1 MAATPVLFDDQFPEY
16 DPDQARIKNALR
28 RVAIGNDHGQWPR
41 QPDRIRVL
49 QKLAGGRSG
58 ALVVRVDLVRGRQH
72 DTRIVKIGADAAREW
87 EAYRTIFSPRPSV
100 LCPPIEAVTRGVLEG
115 KPDPDDAVV
124 YADAEQFAAA
134 YSTNLE
140 ALATRAANGEPGAVT
155 ATVAIIDQLLQLA
168 PSVLYSDCEACEEA
182 TREPANRALGP
193 AVRLRAARIDDGAA
207 SPAAG
212 SAERRRYQR
221 MFPDDLL
228 LAALDLPGSGAP
240 TAAGD
245 RFKADSEVWL
255 REFRIARDEERW
267 IAHSR
272 DDEVT
277 VEIVPADERA
287 TLAWDDITGEVDI
300 LGTIEATRSALT
312 WERIRQ
318 AVAATEVTEPGLITV
333 GGTRVAHPYAALHDV
348 LTRTVTGLAQA
359 TVHGD
364 LNPRNVL
371 IARQQPFLIDY
382 AMARRNQPVLGD
394 LAWLELNL
402 LRGPLSAGLGFADIV
417 RAQRLLSLSD
427 RIATVAGSPSARLA
441 DDGLIAGLGE
451 DQPRLTAT
459 IRILGT
465 IRHHAR
471 LLYPGQLPAAQPW
484 WREYAAQLL
493 LAAHRMCKWPDDS
506 QTDATWQV
514 QLAVAAVATE
524 QLGGTSF
531 RLWDPDEL
539 AAAVAVA
546 LPLLPSAPDGII
558 ALGDLLAGLGQHR
571 LPPGGQFDEKLRW
584 FRAGALTTMLTV
596 PPARMAGLERS
607 HYLYIDVQATY
618 LRPGQRPVA
627 AGGTSAVA
635 VAADEPRLVVVGGI
649 GAGKTALLDELE
661 YRAIASPSGA
671 PAGPHLSPPGG
682 QLTVRLT
689 SFDLA
694 RACAGPAEDGPFHPG
709 EEAKAFAACVSLV
722 ARQMPVSTGH
732 ESAEALLAAGA
743 LHLMI
748 DDFDRLSAD
757 GRRDVVAWLDR
768 VAARFPR
775 IAVTVCYRG
784 IRPPAELADW
794 PTIVLSEPA
803 DDQKLQYL
811 ARFRP
816 LTGSSADG
824 IAELIDLIS
833 DPAEVP
839 MVKTLARTPLQLF
852 LLASTSRGGAR
863 TRTTSDLIGVYVR
876 ELESRGT
883 SGLAPSELDGFAQAL
898 AAAQVGSG
906 EPGTTIARLAVVTE
920 ASLAG
925 GWDAACQQLVEMG
938 ILAQDGDLISFR
950 LPTFQDYF
958 AARALQTMSAADRRE
973 LVLTFGWRDAFSMFV
988 SMTTTRADVVSELVD
1003 AVVDADP
1010 EYAARLIRSAAVRPP
1025 DLVSWFAARQGDVL
1039 RDRLAG
1045 EVAWRRAA
1053 VSLATVAR
1061 PAAYRQLL
1069 GVLGDAAV
1077 GAAAREFSLT
1087 ALASACHVA
1096 DPRHRARLSAELT
1109 TRLGAMLADPDVE
1122 SSLRAAA
1129 IRAVGD
1135 LTLRGL
1141 ELLIGAQIGPGQWD
1155 IAREAHSAL
1164 RRLGV
1169 VLPPDLLAT
1178 YQQAEATR
1186 LTAVERELPTVTGV
1200 AAANSLQAERY
1211 RLVAAIRGADRIAGL
1226 LARRFDFEIGDVV
1239 GELIDAELASADGA
1253 RTGTDPRWLAFAT
1266 ARAAPPEQLLAAI
1279 VGQEPLAAYA
1289 AGHRLLRDR
1298 PELAG
1303 RAFERL
1309 AGDGRSDM
1317 APLAAALAAPDVPTA
1332 AVEDFF
1338 ASLFGPASEGELA
1351 SLAGMAALTQTVAR
1365 RDPIAGLRLAWR
1377 AHRYLSSR
1385 GSRFRLYWP
1394 WSSAMARYGG
1404 TVAQLDLLL
1413 STGSPDGVDIAV
1425 DALASSGFLLT
1436 AGRVRPHEFTLTAR
1450 DRLLTECAA
1459 ADTET
1464 PRAVSLL
1471 QAAAATGLPDA
1482 LTAMFGGHSWRSP
1495 ARMISAIGS
1504 APAATV
1510 AVASYGLIEVTPLA
1524 ELLAAL
1530 GYLARLRPGQDP
1542 LTERIHRLLSGLD
1555 CSVMHPSTATGRL
1568 IGLTFLGDCGEV
1580 IAAVG
1585 SGDRRLPMIAR
1596 NAIEVWAPGPWTT
1609 PGLATPAS
1617 IASRIAGRLAEP
1629 DIGPRERSILLD
1641 LKLAA
1646 ERRAGALDP
1655 TRQHADRPPTPQ
1667 VGE

>member
-1 MAATPVLFDDQFPEY
+1 M
-16 DPDQARIKNALR
+16 R
-28 RVAIGNDHGQWPR
+28 RVAIGNDRGQWTR

-49 QKLAGGRSG
+49 QKLGGGRSG

-87 EAYRTIFSPRPSV
+87 EAYRTIFHPRPSV
-100 LCPPIEAVTRGVLEG
+100 LCPPIEAVTRGVLDG

-134 YSTNLE
+134 YATTLE
-140 ALATRAANGEPGAVT
+140 ELAAAAADGEPGTVM
-155 ATVAIIDQLLQLA
+155 ATVAIIDQLFQLA

-182 TREPANRALGP
+182 TREAANRALGP
-193 AVRLRAARIDDGAA
+193 AVRLRAARISDTA
-207 SPAAG
+207 SLTAG

-221 MFPDDLL
+221 MLPDDLL

-240 TAAGD
+240 AAVSD
-245 RFKADSEVWL
+245 RFKAGSEVWL
-255 REFRIARDEERW
+255 HEFRVARDEERW
-267 IAHSR
+267 IARSR

-277 VEIVPADERA
+277 VEIVPADEPA
-287 TLAWDDITGEVDI
+287 QLAWDDVTGEVDI

-333 GGTRVAHPYAALHDV
+333 GGTRVAHPYAALPDV
-348 LTRTVTGLAQA
+348 LTRRVTGLVRA

-371 IARQQPFLIDY
+371 IARQRPFLIDY
-382 AMARRNQPVLGD
+382 AMARRDEPVLGD

-402 LRGPLSAGLGFADIV
+402 LRGPLSARLGFADIV

-427 RIATVAGSPSARLA
+427 RIATVVASPSARLA
-441 DDGLIAGLGE
+441 DDGLIAGLVG
-451 DQPRLTAT
+451 DQPRLAAT

-484 WREYAAQLL
+484 WHEYAAQLL
-493 LAAHRMCKWPDDS
+493 LAAHRMCKWPDDL
-506 QTDATWQV
+506 QTEATWQV

-531 RLWDPDEL
+531 RLWNPHEL
-539 AAAVAVA
+539 ASAVAVV
-546 LPLLPSAPDGII
+546 LPLLPPAPDGLI
-558 ALGDLLAGLGQHR
+558 ALGDLVAGLDQHR
-571 LPPGGQFDEKLRW
+571 LPPGGQFDTKLRRL
-584 FRAGALTTMLTV
+584 RADALTTMLTV
-596 PPARMAGLERS
+596 PPARMAELERS
-607 HYLYIDVQATY
+607 HYLYIDIQATY
-618 LRPGQRPVA
+618 LRPGLHPVA
-627 AGGTSAVA
+627 AGGSSAVA

-661 YRAIASPSGA
+661 YRAIASVSGA
-671 PAGPHLSPPGG
+671 SAGPHLSRPTGR
-682 QLTVRLT
+682 LVVRLT
-689 SFDLA
+689 AFDLA
-694 RACAGPAEDGPFHPG
+694 RACADRGPFQPG
-709 EEAKAFAACVSLV
+709 EDAKAFGAGVSLV

-732 ESAEALLAAGA
+732 ESAEALLAVGA

-757 GRRDVVAWLDR
+757 ERRDVVAWLDR
-768 VAARFPR
+768 VVARFPR

-784 IRPPAELADW
+784 TRPPAELADW
-794 PTIVLSEPA
+794 PAVVLSEPA

-811 ARFRP
+811 ARYRP
-816 LTGSSADG
+816 LTDSSADG

-833 DPAEVP
+833 DPSEAPV
-839 MVKTLARTPLQLF
+839 VKTLARTPLQLF
-852 LLASTSRGGAR
+852 LLASTSRGGAQA
-863 TRTTSDLIGVYVR
+863 RTTSDLISVYVR
-876 ELESRGT
+876 ELESRGAD
-883 SGLAPSELDGFAQAL
+883 GLAPSELDSFAQAL
-898 AAAQVGSG
+898 AAAQVSSG
-906 EPGTTIARLAVVTE
+906 EPGTTIARLAAIAD

-925 GWDAACQQLVEMG
+925 RWDAARQQLLQMG
-938 ILAQDGDLISFR
+938 ILTQDGDLISFR
-950 LPTFQDYF
+950 LLTFQDYF
-958 AARALQTMSAADRRE
+958 AARALQSMSAAERRD

-988 SMTTTRADVVSELVD
+988 SMTTAQADVVSELVD
-1003 AVVDADP
+1003 AVIDADP

-1045 EVAWRRAA
+1045 EVDWWRAA
-1053 VSLATVAR
+1053 ASLATAAR

-1069 GVLGDAAV
+1069 GVLGDAAAS
-1077 GAAAREFSLT
+1077 AAAREFSLT
-1087 ALASACHVA
+1087 ALASACHLA
-1096 DPRHRARLSAELT
+1096 DPRHRARLNAELT
-1109 TRLGAMLADPDVE
+1109 TRLGAMLADPDIE
-1122 SSLRAAA
+1122 PSLRVAA

-1141 ELLIGAQIGPGQWD
+1141 ELLIGGQIGPGGQWD

-1164 RRLGV
+1164 GRLGV
-1169 VLPPDLLAT
+1169 VLPPDLLAR
-1178 YQQAEATR
+1178 YQQAEAAR
-1186 LTAVERELPTVTGV
+1186 LTAVERELPTVTSV

-1211 RLVAAIRGADRIAGL
+1211 RLVDATRGADRIAGL
-1226 LARRFDFEIGDVV
+1226 LARRFDFEIGDVI
-1239 GELIDAELASADGA
+1239 GELIDAELASADA
-1253 RTGTDPRWLAFAT
+1253 RDES
-1266 ARAAPPEQLLAAI
+1266 PEQLIAAI
-1279 VGQEPLAAYA
+1279 AGPEPLAAYA

-1309 AGDGRSDM
+1309 AGEGHCDL
-1317 APLAAALAAPDVPTA
+1317 APLAAALAAPDVPLA

-1338 ASLFGPASEGELA
+1338 AILLGPASDGELA
-1351 SLAGMAALTQTVAR
+1351 SLAGMAALTRTVAH
-1365 RDPIAGLRLAWR
+1365 RDPMAGLRLAWR
-1377 AHRYLSSR
+1377 AHRYLSNR

-1404 TVAQLDLLL
+1404 TVAQFDLLL
-1413 STGSPDGVDIAV
+1413 STGSPDEVGVAV

-1436 AGRVRPHEFTLTAR
+1436 AGRVRPHEFTRTAR
-1450 DRLLTECAA
+1450 DRLLAECASA
-1459 ADTET
+1459 NADA

-1471 QAAAATGLPDA
+1471 QAAAAVGLPDA
-1482 LTAMFGGHSWRSP
+1482 LTAMFGGHSGRSP
-1495 ARMISAIGS
+1495 DRMISAIGS

-1510 AVASYGLIEVTPLA
+1510 ALAGYGLIEVTPLA

-1530 GYLARLRPGQDP
+1530 GYLARLRPGQD
-1542 LTERIHRLLSGLD
+1542 LMTERIHALLSGLD
-1555 CSVMHPSTATGRL
+1555 CSAMHPSAATGRL

-1596 NAIEVWAPGPWTT
+1596 NAVEVWVPGPWTT
-1609 PGLATPAS
+1609 PGLATPTS
-1617 IASRIAGRLAEP
+1617 IAGRIADRLAEP
-1629 DIGPRERSILLD
+1629 DIGPLERSTLLD
-1641 LKLAA
+1641 LKRAA

-1667 VGE
+1667 AGE